1 VAQISRKS
9 TRTTRIAADWTVLA
23 LLQHAEEL
31 GLQIRRHLAD
41 LVQQKRPALRLLE
54 QPVLVGHGAR
64 ERSAPVAEQFRL
76 DEVLRDRRAVDLD
89 ERALRPPAVVVQRVG
104 DELLA
109 RAVFALNQDVGLGI
123 GHRGHQVEQLAHL
136 AAAPDDVVELVA
148 VAELPLERD
157 VLRFQI
163 HALDGARQHRED
175 AVRIDGLLEK
185 VGGAGLD
192 RLDRA
197 RNAALPADYQH
208 FRARL
213 QRLEPADELCPIGIG
228 QHEVH
233 QRGIRQPGR
242 EGFRR
247 LGTAHRDP
255 RVVACARHHD

>member
-1 VAQISRKS
+1 MRSFG
-9 TRTTRIAADWTVLA
+9 IAAQLI
-23 LLQHAEEL
+23 LMN
-31 GLQIRRHLAD
+31 G
-41 LVQQKRPALRLLE
+41 PF
-54 QPVLVGHGAR
+54 
-64 ERSAPVAEQFRL
+64 VA
-76 DEVLRDRRAVDLD
+76 
-89 ERALRPPAVVVQRVG
+89 PAVVVQRVG

-109 RAVFALNQDVGLGI
+109 RAVFALDQDVGLGI
-123 GHRGHQVEQLAHL
+123 GHRGHQIEQLAHL

-163 HALDGARQHRED
+163 HALERARQHRED
-175 AVRIDGLLEK
+175 AVGIDGLLEE
-185 VGGAGLD
+185 VRRAGLD

-197 RNAALPADYQH
+197 RDAALPADHQH

-213 QRLEPADELCPIGIG
+213 QRLEPADEICPVGVG

-247 LGTAHRDP
+247 LGAAVLRPSCRSPRSPLRPTATQPCPAHRQRRARAVSCSMPCISRETVEAVPTRVGP
-255 RVVACARHHD
+255 RYWTVACRRCGFIHRGHVMSVL